1 MATKRT
7 ASRALRRL
15 ALAFATLLVLAL
27 PATAV
32 ARDRDHDGLP
42 DRWEKKHH
50 LSVRHASAN
59 ADPDRNHVDNWN
71 EHREG
76 TDPRDRDSDNDG
88 RRDGKED
95 RDHDGLSNSA
105 ENATGNDP
113 RDRDTDN
120 DGVRDGMEQAGTV
133 SSYENGSLRIRLATG
148 GSVTGVV
155 SDETEIRCAS
165 VAESEHRHAK
175 AAVRANGHGRAS
187 AAADDPDPGD
197 DLEDPGDPGGDV
209 GDPSEDISDP
219 SDDFGDDPS
228 GGDPG
233 DDMGA
238 DPAPGGRRCS
248 AGVLRRGVR
257 VHQAETFQGDD
268 GVVFSL
274 VELVAR

>member
-1 MATKRT
+1 MATRGT
-7 ASRALRRL
+7 ASRALRQL
-15 ALAFATLLVLAL
+15 ALAFAALLVLAL

-50 LSVRHASAN
+50 LSVSHASAS
-59 ADPDRNHVDNWN
+59 ADPDRDHVDNWN

-88 RRDGKED
+88 RRDGRED
-95 RDHDGLSNSA
+95 RDRDGLSNSA

-120 DGVRDGMEQAGTV
+120 DGVRDGREQAGTI
-133 SSYENGSLRIRLATG
+133 SSYENGTLRIRLATG
-148 GSVTGVV
+148 GSVTGQVT
-155 SDETEIRCAS
+155 DETEIRCAS

-175 AAVRANGHGRAS
+175 AAVRANSHGQAG
-187 AAADDPDPGD
+187 AAADDPGAGPG
-197 DLEDPGDPGGDV
+197 DPGDPA
-209 GDPSEDISDP
+209 GDPLEDISDP

-228 GGDPG
+228 GDDPS

-238 DPAPGGRRCS
+238 DPAPGSRRCS
-248 AGVLRRGVR
+248 AGALRRGVR

-268 GVVFSL
+268 GLVFSL
-274 VELVAR
+274 VQAVDH

>member
-1 MATKRT
+1 MATRGT
-7 ASRALRRL
+7 ASRALRQL
-15 ALAFATLLVLAL
+15 ALAFAALLVLAL

-50 LSVRHASAN
+50 LSVSHASAN
-59 ADPDRNHVDNWN
+59 ADPDRDHVDNWN

-88 RRDGKED
+88 RRDGRED

-120 DGVRDGMEQAGTV
+120 DGVRDGREQAGTI

-148 GSVTGVV
+148 GSVTGKV

-175 AAVRANGHGRAS
+175 AAARANGHGQAG
-187 AAADDPDPGD
+187 AAADDPADDP
-197 DLEDPGDPGGDV
+197 PGDPL
-209 GDPSEDISDP
+209 EDISDP

-228 GGDPG
+228 GDDPA

-257 VHQAETFQGDD
+257 VHKAETFQGDD

-274 VELVAR
+274 VQLVQR

>member
-1 MATKRT
+1 MADRRT

-15 ALAFATLLVLAL
+15 ALAFAALLVLAL

-50 LSVRHASAN
+50 LSVGHASAS
-59 ADPDRNHVDNWN
+59 ADPDRDHVDNWN

-88 RRDGKED
+88 RRDGRED

-120 DGVRDGMEQAGTV
+120 DGVRDGGEQAGTV
-133 SSYENGSLRIRLATG
+133 SSYENGSLTIRLATG
-148 GSVTGVV
+148 GFVTGQV

-175 AAVRANGHGRAS
+175 AAVRANGHGQAS
-187 AAADDPDPGD
+187 AAADDPA
-197 DLEDPGDPGGDV
+197 GDPL
-209 GDPSEDISDP
+209 EDISDP
-219 SDDFGDDPS
+219 PDDFGDAPS
-228 GGDPG
+228 SDDPG
-233 DDMGA
+233 DDMGT
-238 DPAPGGRRCS
+238 DPAPGARRCS
-248 AGVLRRGVR
+248 ATVLRRGVR

-268 GVVFSL
+268 GAVFSL
-274 VELVAR
+274 VQVVNPR